1 MNFVGEEMLKFH
13 DELLKSNVPETLKE
27 LISKI
32 IKPEE
37 VKNTRKGNQADE
49 YFELFDAG
57 KGFLVGQDEV
67 EFSDDDN
74 LSESEVSISTNNEH
88 TSSTSNDNVEPIAT
102 SAVKI
107 EQPSSLSCNL
117 KLLDQM
123 NRVVSQVKLQQPSAS
138 LPH

>member
-1 MNFVGEEMLKFH
+1 MV
-13 DELLKSNVPETLKE
+13 S
-27 LISKI
+27 
-32 IKPEE
+32 
-37 VKNTRKGNQADE
+37 
-49 YFELFDAG
+49 
-57 KGFLVGQDEV
+57 QDEV
-67 EFSDDDN
+67 EFSDNDN

-107 EQPSSLSCNL
+107 EQPSSVSCNL

>member
-1 MNFVGEEMLKFH
+1 MNFVGEEMFKFH
-13 DELLKSNVPETLKE
+13 DELLKSNVSETLKE

-32 IKPEE
+32 IKPEV
-37 VKNTRKGNQADE
+37 VKNTRKGNQTDE

-88 TSSTSNDNVEPIAT
+88 SSSTSNDNVEPIAT

-117 KLLDQM
+117 KLLD
-123 NRVVSQVKLQQPSAS
+123 
-138 LPH
+138 